1 MAPTVALMRA
11 CLKGSVRSGS
21 RSGRRAPERGASDR
35 QGRRTPRCQACP
47 RSLKDFQRE
56 TVEHVFARMYK
67 GRHPARR
74 FLLADEVGLGKT
86 LVAKGLIAKAVDKM
100 WDDVDRI
107 DVVYICSNGDIARQN
122 VRRLNVS
129 PGDEFALA
137 SRITL
142 LPTQIHDLRSRR
154 LNFVSF
160 TPRTS
165 FDTRGGGGIASE
177 RALLYWML
185 RSSGDSATRPGR
197 RTCCKAGLTRRTSVA
212 ASGRSTTHGS
222 TTS

>member
-1 MAPTVALMRA
+1 VTAK
-11 CLKGSVRSGS
+11 KGERPDV
-21 RSGRRAPERGASDR
+21 GRVLD
-35 QGRRTPRCQACP
+35 
-47 RSLKDFQRE
+47 SLKDFQRE
-56 TVEHVFARMYK
+56 TVEHVFSRMYT

-86 LVAKGLIAKAVDKM
+86 LVAKGLIAKAVDAM
-100 WDDVDRI
+100 WEDVDRI

-142 LPTQIHDLRSRR
+142 LPTQISDLRSRK

-165 FDTRGGGGIASE
+165 FDARWRDRCGARSPLLDAAVRVGTRQQGRPQE
-177 RALLYWML
+177 RPA
-185 RSSGDSATRPGR
+185 GR
-197 RTCCKAGLTRRTSVA
+197 VLSRKLP
-212 ASGRSTTHGS
+212 
-222 TTS
+222 